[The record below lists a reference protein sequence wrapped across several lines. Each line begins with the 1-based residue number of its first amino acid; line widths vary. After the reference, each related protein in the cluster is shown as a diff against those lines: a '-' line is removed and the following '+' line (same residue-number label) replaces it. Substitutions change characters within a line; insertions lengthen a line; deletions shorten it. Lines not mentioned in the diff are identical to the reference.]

1 MKIEIDIESIRAQLV
16 LAGWTPPM
24 EQVTKPVSSPKKN
37 EFLTPLHHWQWSK
50 NLKQDGIM
58 GPKTMAKLCEV
69 YGIPVYKIGL
79 FLGQCHH
86 ESAGFTRSRENMN
99 YSEAQLRKVFPV
111 RFENDEFQGYAN
123 KPIDIA
129 NRVYANRNG
138 NGSEATGDGWNY
150 RGAGALQLTGRVNIV
165 GYFNSLGIIAN
176 PDALGHYGHYFK
188 SAAWYFTSRNLW
200 SLDVVELS
208 KAINLGNP
216 KSMAEPNGLDDRIKW
231 TKHYTKIAA
240 KI

>member
-1 MKIEIDIESIRAQLV
+1 
-16 LAGWTPPM
+16 
-24 EQVTKPVSSPKKN
+24 
-37 EFLTPLHHWQWSK
+37 
-50 NLKQDGIM
+50 M
-58 GPKTMAKLCEV
+58 GPKTIAKLCDV
-69 YGIPVYKIGL
+69 YGISKHKIGL

-86 ESAGFTRSRENMN
+86 ESAGFSRNRENMY
-99 YSEAQLRKVFPV
+99 YSEAQLRKVFPN
-111 RFENDEFQGYAN
+111 RFFDDEFSKYAN
-123 KPIDIA
+123 KPVEIA

-138 NGSEATGDGWNY
+138 NGDEESGDGWKY
-150 RGAGALQLTGRVNIV
+150 RGAGAIQLTGKSNIC
-165 GYFNSLGIIAN
+165 GYFEMLGIIGD
-176 PDALGHYGHYFK
+176 PDILSHYGHYFK